1 MTLPQYYRTAKG
13 NQALENRSVKLNSR
27 QRALLLMIESRHGN
41 RLSQLQLQQLATA
54 DNLALLLEHQLIA
67 VPETA
72 VPETAILETALPQQ
86 KPEARRSIQKHQPL
100 VQDNPAIATLVPAQ
114 TGFDNAPAQT
124 AFASAPAQS
133 ATSILPAQQ
142 PQARLPEAQAA
153 DLAGQQT
160 VIAADLH
167 SAAMVQATPVYL
179 SFDDI
184 QQLMMSSLRQ
194 HCGLLASALIKDI
207 QHASSVGKLRMCQ
220 MRWVTTMTETRASSA
235 QIAAWA
241 EQINYSLNHVS
252 ETVASLP
259 EGLTL

>member
-72 VPETAILETALPQQ
+72 VPEIAMPETALPQQ
-86 KPEARRSIQKHQPL
+86 KPEARRPIQKHQPL

-114 TGFDNAPAQT
+114 TGFDNAPAQ
-124 AFASAPAQS
+124 S

-142 PQARLPEAQAA
+142 PQARLPETQAA
-153 DLAGQQT
+153 DLAGQET

-241 EQINYSLNHVS
+241 EQINYSLNHVN
-252 ETVASLP
+252 ETAASLP

>member
-72 VPETAILETALPQQ
+72 VPEIAMPETALPQQ

-100 VQDNPAIATLVPAQ
+100 VQDNPAIATLV
-114 TGFDNAPAQT
+114 PAQT

-252 ETVASLP
+252 ETAASLP